1 LTAGCRRRGHT
12 PADSIEE
19 VRRAV
24 DPVAKQ
30 RGRLAAVEGE
40 LAGLQAQYE
49 LAMSAF
55 KFDEAN
61 TLQQKIAGL
70 EAERRVRAVALPPL
84 PAAPEP
90 PVGVVPAVARL
101 RRGWRARRGR

>member
-1 LTAGCRRRGHT
+1 MPAPRYVLAGL
-12 PADSIEE
+12 IEE
-19 VRRAV
+19 ARRAV

-30 RGRLAAVEGE
+30 HGRLVAVEE
-40 LAGLQAQYE
+40 KLARLQAQHE

-61 TLQQKIAGL
+61 TLQQQIAGL
-70 EAERRVRAVALPPL
+70 EAERRVLVLALPPL

-90 PVGVVPAVARL
+90 PVGVVPAVARP
-101 RRGWRARRGR
+101 RRGWRVRRGR